1 MKMKNYTMPTLQ
13 QRIESIK
20 TLEDIDKQ
28 MLLAGN
34 YAKYLRKEAKKA
46 EILDEKLA
54 INKLQ
59 EEAERIVRQ
68 LRMAIWDIEDSLKL
82 AATA

>member
-1 MKMKNYTMPTLQ
+1 MKNYTMPTLQ

-59 EEAERIVRQ
+59 KEAERIVRQ

>member
-59 EEAERIVRQ
+59 KEAERIVRQ

>member
-1 MKMKNYTMPTLQ
+1 MKNYSVPTLQ
-13 QRIESIK
+13 QRIESIE

-34 YAKYLRKEAKKA
+34 YAKYLRKEAKAA
-46 EILDEKLA
+46 EMLEEKLA

-59 EEAERIVRQ
+59 KEAELIVRQ

>member
-34 YAKYLRKEAKKA
+34 YAKYLRKEAKAA
-46 EILDEKLA
+46 EMLEEKLA

-59 EEAERIVRQ
+59 KEAERIVRQ